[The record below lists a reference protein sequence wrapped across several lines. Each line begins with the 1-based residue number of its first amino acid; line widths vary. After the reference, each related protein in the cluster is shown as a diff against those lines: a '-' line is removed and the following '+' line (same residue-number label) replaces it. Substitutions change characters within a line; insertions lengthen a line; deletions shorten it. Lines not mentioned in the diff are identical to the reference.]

1 MAESTTK
8 PKGWFSRRYPTNQ
21 QHKAATERYRLLHTP
36 IDHKNIPVSEMDE
49 PMLRAQWDLLDAR
62 RSEGCHQ
69 GAHAACSPAP
79 GSPSLMSWQTVVI
92 IVAGIAAVVTV
103 IVVALFYRMFKDF

>member
-62 RSEGCHQ
+62 L
-69 GAHAACSPAP
+69 GAAKGATKERTRLARR
-79 GSPSLMSWQTVVI
+79 LQEVR
-92 IVAGIAAVVTV
+92 
-103 IVVALFYRMFKDF
+103 L